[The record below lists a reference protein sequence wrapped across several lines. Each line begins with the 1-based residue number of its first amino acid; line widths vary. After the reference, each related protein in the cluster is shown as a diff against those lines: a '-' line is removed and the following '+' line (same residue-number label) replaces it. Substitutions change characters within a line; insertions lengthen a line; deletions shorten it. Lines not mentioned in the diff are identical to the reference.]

1 MEEEI
6 FYSKVILFGEYSMI
20 FDATALML
28 PLRRYKAQW
37 KMNPALDQ
45 PGKQASNKSIRKF
58 RQYLSENEELSPMF
72 DFQRFDADLDQG
84 LYLDSDVPSGY
95 GLGSSGVLTAAVY
108 KRFAATPIKDLLE
121 LKGVFGKMESYFH
134 GSSSG
139 IDPLECY
146 VNRAFI
152 IDPERIAYLGE
163 EFMPYGT
170 HVFLVDTGIKSNTK
184 PLVQYFKEKCEDPE
198 YMKAFQTEYV
208 PCVKACMQHL
218 IKQEREEFF
227 VSLRKLTDGQL
238 KFLRPM
244 ITDNTIDL
252 FLEKPDFHIGF
263 KISGS
268 GGGGYV
274 LGITDSISK
283 TLDFMKDYQLIWVR

>member
-1 MEEEI
+1 MNET
-6 FYSKVILFGEYSMI
+6 FYSKIILFGEYSMI
-20 FDATALML
+20 FDATALMI

-45 PGKQASNKSIRKF
+45 PSELASNKSIRKF
-58 RQYLSENEELSPMF
+58 MQYLSGEAELAPLF
-72 DFQRFDADLDQG
+72 DFQRFDADLEQG

-95 GLGSSGVLTAAVY
+95 GLGSSGILTAAVY
-108 KRFAATPIKDLLE
+108 KRFITSPIDDLFD
-121 LKGVFGKMESYFH
+121 LKRVFGKMESYFH

-146 VNRAFI
+146 LNKPFI
-152 IDPERIAYLGE
+152 INTERITSLRE
-163 EFMPYGT
+163 EFMPYDV
-170 HVFLVDTGIKSNTK
+170 HVFLVDTGIRSNTK
-184 PLVQYFKEKCEDPE
+184 PLVQYFRNKREDPE
-198 YMKAFQTEYV
+198 YLNAFQMEYV
-208 PCVKACMQHL
+208 PCVKACIQQL
-218 IKQEREEFF
+218 IRWEKEAFF
-227 VSLRKLTDGQL
+227 ASLRKLTDGQL

-274 LGITDSISK
+274 LGITDDIAK
-283 TLDFMKDYQLIWVR
+283 TMDFMKDYQLIWVR